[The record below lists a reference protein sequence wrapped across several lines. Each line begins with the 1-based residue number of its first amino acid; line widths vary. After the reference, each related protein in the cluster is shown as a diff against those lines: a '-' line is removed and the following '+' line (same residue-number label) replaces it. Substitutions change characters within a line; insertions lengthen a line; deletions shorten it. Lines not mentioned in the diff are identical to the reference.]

1 MPLTVYQRFGNILS
15 MKIYKNRILDALI
28 RDALDAKG
36 AVLIEGAKWCGKTTT
51 AEQIAKSVIYM
62 NEPKRREQYLV
73 TAQTNPQ
80 RLLAG
85 ATPRLIDEWQIA
97 PELWDTIRFDVDH
110 SDEDGKYIL
119 TGSAVPLDDEAKK
132 KMHHSGTGRFAWIRM
147 RPMSLFE
154 SLESSGSVSF
164 ADLFAGKR
172 SLGDAKQH
180 TLEEIA
186 YLTCR
191 GGWPKATNR
200 SGRAALRQAFDYVDA
215 IVNHDISRADEV
227 LRDPDLALRI
237 MKSLARL
244 QGTQSSVAAIRADL
258 APNAPHG
265 GVHENT
271 VYSYVGALKK
281 IFVVEDMP
289 AWCPNLRCKTPVR
302 TTDTRY
308 FTDPSIATAALG
320 LGPSN
325 LMDDLKTF
333 GLFFETLVARDLRTY
348 AAANDGKVS
357 HYRDKSGL
365 ECDAVMHLRDG
376 SYGLIEVK
384 IGGEM
389 LIDDGRKKLSRL
401 ANEIDTKKMWEPAFR
416 MIVVAEG
423 DYAYEEPDGTLIC
436 PIGCLKP

>member
-1 MPLTVYQRFGNILS
+1 MIN
-15 MKIYKNRILDALI
+15 YKNRIFDAILHDALE
-28 RDALDAKG
+28 AKG

-62 NEPKRREQYLV
+62 NDPKHREQYLM

-85 ATPRLIDEWQIA
+85 ANPRLIDEWQRA

-110 SDEDGKYIL
+110 SDLDGKYIL
-119 TGSAVPLDDEAKK
+119 TGSAAPLDEEAKK
-132 KMHHSGTGRFAWIRM
+132 KIRHSGTGRFAWIKM
-147 RPMSLFE
+147 RTMALFE

-172 SLGDAKQH
+172 ELGEAIPY
-180 TLEEIA
+180 TLEEMA

-191 GGWPKATNR
+191 GGWPRATGK
-200 SGRAALRQAFDYVDA
+200 SGKAALRQAFDYVDA
-215 IVNHDISRADEV
+215 IVNTDISRVDEV

-258 APNAPHG
+258 APNAPKG

-271 VYSYVGALKK
+271 VYSYIGALKK

-302 TTDTRY
+302 TADTRY

-320 LGPSN
+320 LGPAN

-333 GLFFETLVARDLRTY
+333 GLLFETLVARDLRTY

-376 SYGLIEVK
+376 RYGLIEVK
-384 IGGEM
+384 LGGEA
-389 LIDDGRKKLSRL
+389 LVAEGRMKLNRL
-401 ANEIDTKKMWEPAFR
+401 AGEIDTKKMKDPAFK

-423 DYAYEEPDGTLIC
+423 EFAYEEPDGTLIC
-436 PIGCLKP
+436 PIGCLRP

>member
-1 MPLTVYQRFGNILS
+1 
-15 MKIYKNRILDALI
+15 MKTYKNRIYDAILHDALE
-28 RDALDAKG
+28 AKG

-51 AEQIAKSVIYM
+51 AEQIAQSVIYV
-62 NEPKRREQYLV
+62 NDPKQLKQNLV

-85 ATPRLIDEWQIA
+85 ANPRLIDEWQIV
-97 PELWDTIRFDVDH
+97 PEIWDAIRFDVDH
-110 SDEDGKYIL
+110 SDGDGKYIL
-119 TGSAVPLDDEAKK
+119 TGSAVPIDDEAKRK
-132 KMHHSGTGRFAWIRM
+132 IRHSGTGRFAWIRM

-164 ADLFAGKR
+164 ADLFAGKGN
-172 SLGDAKQH
+172 LGDAKQH
-180 TLEEIA
+180 TLEEMA

-191 GGWPKATNR
+191 GGWPRATDK
-200 SGRAALRQAFDYVDA
+200 SGKAALRQAFDYVDA
-215 IVNHDISRADEV
+215 IVNTDISRVDSV
-227 LRDPDLALRI
+227 LRDPDLSIRI

-244 QGTQSSVAAIRADL
+244 QGTQASVSAIKADL
-258 APNAPHG
+258 APNAPNA
-265 GVHENT
+265 VHENT

-281 IFVVEDMP
+281 MFVVEDMP

-320 LGPSN
+320 LGPDG

-333 GLFFETLVARDLRTY
+333 GFLFETLVARDLRTY

-376 SYGLIEVK
+376 RYGLIEVK
-384 IGGEM
+384 IGGEA
-389 LIDDGRKKLSRL
+389 LIADGLKKLNRL
-401 ANEIDTKKMWEPAFR
+401 ASEIDTKTMKEPAFR

-423 DYAYEEPDGTLIC
+423 EYAYEESDGTLIC

>member
-1 MPLTVYQRFGNILS
+1 MGN
-15 MKIYKNRILDALI
+15 YKTRIFDALL

-51 AEQIAKSVIYM
+51 GEQIAKSAIYI
-62 NEPKRREQYLV
+62 NNPKRREQYLA

-80 RLLAG
+80 RLLSG
-85 ATPRLIDEWQIA
+85 EKPRLIDEWQIA

-110 SDEDGKYIL
+110 SEEDGKYIL
-119 TGSAVPLDDEAKK
+119 TGSAVPLDEEAKK
-132 KMHHSGTGRFAWIRM
+132 KIHHSGTGRFARIRM

-154 SLESSGSVSF
+154 SLESSGTVSF
-164 ADLFAGKR
+164 SDLFAGKK
-172 SLGDAKQH
+172 SLGDAKPH
-180 TLEEIA
+180 ALEEIA
-186 YLTCR
+186 YITCR
-191 GGWPKATNR
+191 GGWPKATGK
-200 SGRAALRQAFDYVDA
+200 SGKAALRQAFDYVDA
-215 IVNHDISRADEV
+215 IVETDISRVDEV

-237 MKSLARL
+237 MKSLSRL
-244 QGTQSSVAAIRADL
+244 QGTQSSIAAIKADL

-271 VYSYVGALKK
+271 IYSYVGALKK

-320 LGPSN
+320 LDPDG
-325 LMDDLKTF
+325 LMDDFKTF
-333 GLFFETLVARDLRTY
+333 GFLFETLVARDLRTY

-365 ECDAVMHLRDG
+365 ECDAVMHLRNG

-384 IGGEM
+384 IGGSK
-389 LIDDGRKKLSRL
+389 LIAEGKNKLTRL
-401 ANEIDTKKMWEPAFR
+401 ANEIDTKTMRAPSFKM
-416 MIVVAEG
+416 IIVAEG
-423 DYAYEEPDGTLIC
+423 EFAYEEPDGTLIC
-436 PIGCLKP
+436 PIGCIGP

>member
-1 MPLTVYQRFGNILS
+1 
-15 MKIYKNRILDALI
+15 MKTYKNRIYDAIL
-28 RDALDAKG
+28 RDALEAKG

-51 AEQIAKSVIYM
+51 AEQIAQSVIYV
-62 NEPKRREQYLV
+62 NDPKQLKQNLV

-85 ATPRLIDEWQIA
+85 ANPRLIDEWQIV
-97 PELWDTIRFDVDH
+97 PEIWDAIRFDVDH
-110 SDEDGKYIL
+110 SDGDGKYIL
-119 TGSAVPLDDEAKK
+119 TGSAVPIDDEAKRK
-132 KMHHSGTGRFAWIRM
+132 IRHSGTGRFAWIRM

-164 ADLFAGKR
+164 ADLFAGKGN
-172 SLGDAKQH
+172 LGDAKQH
-180 TLEEIA
+180 TLEEMA

-191 GGWPKATNR
+191 GGWPRATDK
-200 SGRAALRQAFDYVDA
+200 SGKAALRQAFDYVDA
-215 IVNHDISRADEV
+215 IVNTDISRVDSV
-227 LRDPDLALRI
+227 LRDPDLSIRI

-244 QGTQSSVAAIRADL
+244 QGTQASVSAIKADL
-258 APNAPHG
+258 APNAPNA
-265 GVHENT
+265 VHENT

-281 IFVVEDMP
+281 MFVVEDMP

-320 LGPSN
+320 LGPDG

-333 GLFFETLVARDLRTY
+333 GFLFETLVARDLRTY

-376 SYGLIEVK
+376 RYGLIEVK
-384 IGGEM
+384 IGGEA
-389 LIDDGRKKLSRL
+389 LIADGLKKLNRL
-401 ANEIDTKKMWEPAFR
+401 ASEIDTKTMKEPAFR

-423 DYAYEEPDGTLIC
+423 EYAYEESDGTLIC

>member
-1 MPLTVYQRFGNILS
+1 MRRYGIIPVMIN
-15 MKIYKNRILDALI
+15 YKNRIFDAILHDALE
-28 RDALDAKG
+28 AKG

-62 NEPKRREQYLV
+62 NDPKHREQYLM

-85 ATPRLIDEWQIA
+85 ANPRLIDEWQRA

-110 SDEDGKYIL
+110 SDLDGKYIL
-119 TGSAVPLDDEAKK
+119 TGSAAPLDEEAKK
-132 KMHHSGTGRFAWIRM
+132 KIRHSGTGRFAWIKM
-147 RPMSLFE
+147 RTMALFE

-172 SLGDAKQH
+172 ELGEAIPY
-180 TLEEIA
+180 TLEEMA

-191 GGWPKATNR
+191 GGWPRATGK
-200 SGRAALRQAFDYVDA
+200 SGKAALRQAFDYVDV
-215 IVNHDISRADEV
+215 IVNTDISRVDEV

-258 APNAPHG
+258 APNAPKG

-271 VYSYVGALKK
+271 VYSYIGALKK

-302 TTDTRY
+302 TADTRY

-320 LGPSN
+320 LGPAN

-333 GLFFETLVARDLRTY
+333 GLLFETLVARDLRTY

-376 SYGLIEVK
+376 RYGLIEVK
-384 IGGEM
+384 LGGEA
-389 LIDDGRKKLSRL
+389 LVAEGRMKLNRL
-401 ANEIDTKKMWEPAFR
+401 AGEIDTKKMKDPAFK

-423 DYAYEEPDGTLIC
+423 EFAYEEPDGTLIC
-436 PIGCLKP
+436 PIGCLRP

>member
-1 MPLTVYQRFGNILS
+1 
-15 MKIYKNRILDALI
+15 MKTYKNRIYDAIL
-28 RDALDAKG
+28 RDALEAKG

-51 AEQIAKSVIYM
+51 AEQIAQSVIYV
-62 NEPKRREQYLV
+62 NDPKQLKQNLV

-85 ATPRLIDEWQIA
+85 ANPRLIDEWQIV
-97 PELWDTIRFDVDH
+97 PEIWDAIRFDVDH
-110 SDEDGKYIL
+110 SDGDGKYIL
-119 TGSAVPLDDEAKK
+119 TGSAVPIDDEAKRK
-132 KMHHSGTGRFAWIRM
+132 IRHSGTGRFAWIRM

-164 ADLFAGKR
+164 ADLFAGKGN
-172 SLGDAKQH
+172 LGDAKQH
-180 TLEEIA
+180 TLEEMA

-191 GGWPKATNR
+191 GGWPRATDK
-200 SGRAALRQAFDYVDA
+200 SGKAALRQAFDYVDA
-215 IVNHDISRADEV
+215 IVNTDISRVDSV
-227 LRDPDLALRI
+227 QRDPDLSIRI

-244 QGTQSSVAAIRADL
+244 QGTQASVSAIKADL
-258 APNAPHG
+258 APNAPNA
-265 GVHENT
+265 VHENT

-281 IFVVEDMP
+281 MFVVEDMP

-320 LGPSN
+320 LGPDG

-333 GLFFETLVARDLRTY
+333 GFLFETLVARDLRTY

-376 SYGLIEVK
+376 RYGLVEVK
-384 IGGEM
+384 IGGEA
-389 LIDDGRKKLSRL
+389 LIADGLKKLNRL
-401 ANEIDTKKMWEPAFR
+401 ASEIDTKTMKEPAFR

-423 DYAYEEPDGTLIC
+423 EYAYEESDGTLIC

>member
-1 MPLTVYQRFGNILS
+1 
-15 MKIYKNRILDALI
+15 MKTYKNRIYDAIL
-28 RDALDAKG
+28 RDALEAKG

-51 AEQIAKSVIYM
+51 AEQIAQSVIYV
-62 NEPKRREQYLV
+62 NDPKQLKQNLV

-85 ATPRLIDEWQIA
+85 ANPRLIDEWQIV
-97 PELWDTIRFDVDH
+97 PEIWDAIRFDVDH
-110 SDEDGKYIL
+110 SDGDGKYIL
-119 TGSAVPLDDEAKK
+119 TGSAVPIDDEEKRK
-132 KMHHSGTGRFAWIRM
+132 IRHSGTGRFAWIRM

-164 ADLFAGKR
+164 ADLFAGKGN
-172 SLGDAKQH
+172 LGDAKQH
-180 TLEEIA
+180 TLEEMA

-191 GGWPKATNR
+191 GGWPRATDK
-200 SGRAALRQAFDYVDA
+200 SGKAALRQAFDYVDA
-215 IVNHDISRADEV
+215 IVNTDISRVDSV
-227 LRDPDLALRI
+227 LRDPDLSIRI

-244 QGTQSSVAAIRADL
+244 QGTQASVSAIKADL
-258 APNAPHG
+258 APNAPNA
-265 GVHENT
+265 VHENT

-281 IFVVEDMP
+281 MFVVEDMP

-320 LGPSN
+320 LGPDG

-333 GLFFETLVARDLRTY
+333 GFLFETLVARDLRTY

-376 SYGLIEVK
+376 RYGLIEVK
-384 IGGEM
+384 IGGEA
-389 LIDDGRKKLSRL
+389 LIADGLKKLNRL
-401 ANEIDTKKMWEPAFR
+401 ASEIDTKTMKEPAFR

-423 DYAYEEPDGTLIC
+423 EYAYEESDGTLIC

>member
-1 MPLTVYQRFGNILS
+1 MRN
-15 MKIYKNRILDALI
+15 YKNRIFDAILHDALE
-28 RDALDAKG
+28 AKG

-62 NEPKRREQYLV
+62 NDPKHREQYLM

-85 ATPRLIDEWQIA
+85 ANPRLIDEWQRA

-110 SDEDGKYIL
+110 SDLDGKYIL
-119 TGSAVPLDDEAKK
+119 TGSAVPLDEEAKK
-132 KMHHSGTGRFAWIRM
+132 KIRHSGTGRFAWIKM
-147 RPMSLFE
+147 RTMALFE

-172 SLGDAKQH
+172 ALGDAKPH

-191 GGWPKATNR
+191 GGWPRATGK
-200 SGRAALRQAFDYVDA
+200 SGKAALRQAFDYVDA
-215 IVNHDISRADEV
+215 IVNTDISRVDEV

-244 QGTQSSVAAIRADL
+244 QGTQSSVTAIRADL
-258 APNAPHG
+258 APNAPKG

-271 VYSYVGALKK
+271 VYSYIGALKK

-302 TTDTRY
+302 TADTRY

-320 LGPSN
+320 LGPAN

-333 GLFFETLVARDLRTY
+333 GLLFETLVARDLLTY

-376 SYGLIEVK
+376 RYGLIEVK
-384 IGGEM
+384 LGGEA
-389 LIDDGRKKLSRL
+389 LVAEGRMKLNRL
-401 ANEIDTKKMWEPAFR
+401 AGEIDTKKMKDPAFK

-423 DYAYEEPDGTLIC
+423 EFAYEEPDGTLIC
-436 PIGCLKP
+436 PIGCLRP

>member
-1 MPLTVYQRFGNILS
+1 MQTYKSRIFDAIL
-15 MKIYKNRILDALI
+15 

-51 AEQIAKSVIYM
+51 AEQIAKSVIYV
-62 NEPKRREQYLV
+62 NDPKHREQYLM

-85 ATPRLIDEWQIA
+85 ANPRLIDEWQIA

-110 SDEDGKYIL
+110 SDGDGKYIL
-119 TGSAVPLDDEAKK
+119 TGSAVPLDEEAKK
-132 KMHHSGTGRFAWIRM
+132 KIRHSGTGRFAWIKM

-164 ADLFAGKR
+164 ADLFGGKR
-172 SLGDAKQH
+172 TLGDAMPH
-180 TLEEIA
+180 TLEEMA

-191 GGWPKATNR
+191 GGWPKATGK
-200 SGRAALRQAFDYVDA
+200 SGKAALRQAFDYVDA
-215 IVNHDISRADEV
+215 VVNSDISRADEV
-227 LRDPDLALRI
+227 LRDPDLAMRI
-237 MKSLARL
+237 MRSLARL
-244 QGTQSSVAAIRADL
+244 QGTQSSVAAIKADL
-258 APNAPHG
+258 APSGPEG

-289 AWCPNLRCKTPVR
+289 AWCPNLRCKTPIR

-333 GLFFETLVARDLRTY
+333 GLLFETLVARDLRTY
-348 AAANDGKVS
+348 AAANDGRVS

-365 ECDAVMHLRDG
+365 ECDAVMHMRDG
-376 SYGLIEVK
+376 RYGLIEVK
-384 IGGEM
+384 IGGET
-389 LIDDGRKKLSRL
+389 LITDGRMKLRRL
-401 ANEIDTKKMWEPAFR
+401 ANEIDTKKMKEPAFR
-416 MIVVAEG
+416 MIIVAEG
-423 DYAYEEPDGTLIC
+423 EFAYEEPDGTLIC

>member
-1 MPLTVYQRFGNILS
+1 
-15 MKIYKNRILDALI
+15 MKTYKNRIYDAIL
-28 RDALDAKG
+28 RDALEAKG

-51 AEQIAKSVIYM
+51 AEQIAQSVIYV
-62 NEPKRREQYLV
+62 NDPKQLKQNLV

-85 ATPRLIDEWQIA
+85 ANPRLIDEWQIV
-97 PELWDTIRFDVDH
+97 PEIWDAIRFDVDH
-110 SDEDGKYIL
+110 SDGDGKYIL
-119 TGSAVPLDDEAKK
+119 TGSAVPIDDEAKRK
-132 KMHHSGTGRFAWIRM
+132 IRHSGTGRFAWIRM

-164 ADLFAGKR
+164 ADLFAGKGT
-172 SLGDAKQH
+172 LGDAKQH
-180 TLEEIA
+180 TLEEMA

-191 GGWPKATNR
+191 GGWPRATDK
-200 SGRAALRQAFDYVDA
+200 SGKAALRQAFDYVDA
-215 IVNHDISRADEV
+215 IVNTDISRVDSV
-227 LRDPDLALRI
+227 LRDPDLSIRI

-244 QGTQSSVAAIRADL
+244 QGTQASVSAIKADL
-258 APNAPHG
+258 APNAPNA
-265 GVHENT
+265 VHENT

-281 IFVVEDMP
+281 MFVVEDMP

-320 LGPSN
+320 LGPDG

-333 GLFFETLVARDLRTY
+333 GFLFETLVARDLRTY

-376 SYGLIEVK
+376 RYGLIEVK
-384 IGGEM
+384 IGGEA
-389 LIDDGRKKLSRL
+389 LIADGLKKLNRL
-401 ANEIDTKKMWEPAFR
+401 ASEIDTKTMKEPAFR

-423 DYAYEEPDGTLIC
+423 EYAYEESDGTLIC

>member
-1 MPLTVYQRFGNILS
+1 MKDYKSRIFDMIL
-15 MKIYKNRILDALI
+15 

-51 AEQIAKSVIYM
+51 AEQISKSVIYM
-62 NEPKRREQYLV
+62 NDSKHREQYLT

-85 ATPRLIDEWQIA
+85 ENPRLIDEWQVA
-97 PELWDTIRFDVDH
+97 PELWDAIRFDVDH
-110 SDEDGKYIL
+110 SAEDGKYIL
-119 TGSAVPLDDEAKK
+119 TGSAMPLDEDAKK
-132 KMHHSGTGRFAWIRM
+132 KILHSGTGRFARIRM
-147 RPMSLFE
+147 RTMSLFE

-164 ADLFAGKR
+164 ADLFAGKK
-172 SLGDAKQH
+172 SLGDAKPH
-180 TLEEIA
+180 TLEEMA
-186 YLTCR
+186 YIMCR
-191 GGWPKATNR
+191 GGWPKATGK

-215 IVNHDISRADEV
+215 IVDTDISRVDEV

-237 MKSLARL
+237 LKSLSRL

-271 VYSYVGALKK
+271 IYSYVGALKK
-281 IFVVEDMP
+281 IFVVEDMS

-320 LGPSN
+320 LDPDG

-333 GLFFETLVARDLRTY
+333 GLLFETLVARDLRTY

-365 ECDAVMHLRDG
+365 ECDAVMHLRNG
-376 SYGLIEVK
+376 RYGLVEVK
-384 IGGEM
+384 LGGSN
-389 LIDDGRKKLSRL
+389 LIAEGRAKLKRL
-401 ANEIDTKKMWEPAFR
+401 ADEIDTKTMREPSFR
-416 MIVVAEG
+416 MIIVADGEF
-423 DYAYEEPDGTLIC
+423 AYEDTDGTLIC
-436 PIGCLKP
+436 PIGCLRP

>member
-1 MPLTVYQRFGNILS
+1 MIN
-15 MKIYKNRILDALI
+15 YKNRIFDAILHDALE
-28 RDALDAKG
+28 AKG

-62 NEPKRREQYLV
+62 NDPKHREQYLM

-85 ATPRLIDEWQIA
+85 ANPRLIDEWQRA

-110 SDEDGKYIL
+110 SDLDGKYIL
-119 TGSAVPLDDEAKK
+119 TGSAVPLDEEAKK
-132 KMHHSGTGRFAWIRM
+132 KIRHSGTGRFAWIKM
-147 RPMSLFE
+147 RTMALFE

-172 SLGDAKQH
+172 ELGEAIPH
-180 TLEEIA
+180 TLEEMA

-191 GGWPKATNR
+191 GGWPRATGK
-200 SGRAALRQAFDYVDA
+200 SGKAALRQAFDYVDA
-215 IVNHDISRADEV
+215 IVNTDISRVDEV

-258 APNAPHG
+258 APNAPKG

-271 VYSYVGALKK
+271 VYSYIGALKK

-302 TTDTRY
+302 TADTRY

-320 LGPSN
+320 LGPAN

-333 GLFFETLVARDLRTY
+333 GLLFETLVARDLRTY

-376 SYGLIEVK
+376 RYGLIEVK
-384 IGGEM
+384 LGGEA
-389 LIDDGRKKLSRL
+389 LVAEGRMKLNRL
-401 ANEIDTKKMWEPAFR
+401 AGEIDTKKMKDPAFK

-423 DYAYEEPDGTLIC
+423 EFAYEEPDGTLIC
-436 PIGCLKP
+436 PIGCLRP

>member
-1 MPLTVYQRFGNILS
+1 
-15 MKIYKNRILDALI
+15 MKTYKNRIYDAIL
-28 RDALDAKG
+28 RDALEAKG

-51 AEQIAKSVIYM
+51 AEQIAQSVIYV
-62 NEPKRREQYLV
+62 NDPKQLKQNLV

-85 ATPRLIDEWQIA
+85 ANPRLIDEWQIV
-97 PELWDTIRFDVDH
+97 PEIWDAIRFDVDH
-110 SDEDGKYIL
+110 SDGDGKYIL
-119 TGSAVPLDDEAKK
+119 TGSAVPIDDEAKRK
-132 KMHHSGTGRFAWIRM
+132 IRHSGTGRFAWIRM

-164 ADLFAGKR
+164 ADLFAGKGN
-172 SLGDAKQH
+172 LGDAKQH
-180 TLEEIA
+180 TLEEMA

-191 GGWPKATNR
+191 GGWPRATDK
-200 SGRAALRQAFDYVDA
+200 SGKAALRQAFDYVDA
-215 IVNHDISRADEV
+215 IVNTDISRVDSV
-227 LRDPDLALRI
+227 LRDPDLSIRI

-244 QGTQSSVAAIRADL
+244 QGTQASVSAIKADL
-258 APNAPHG
+258 APNAPNA
-265 GVHENT
+265 VHENT

-281 IFVVEDMP
+281 MFVVEDMP

-320 LGPSN
+320 LGPDG

-333 GLFFETLVARDLRTY
+333 GFLFETLVARDLRTY

-376 SYGLIEVK
+376 RYGLIEVK
-384 IGGEM
+384 IGGEA
-389 LIDDGRKKLSRL
+389 LIADGLKKLNRL
-401 ANEIDTKKMWEPAFR
+401 ASEIDTKTMKDPAFR

-423 DYAYEEPDGTLIC
+423 EYAYEESDGTLIC

>member
-1 MPLTVYQRFGNILS
+1 MRN
-15 MKIYKNRILDALI
+15 YKNRIFDAILHDALE
-28 RDALDAKG
+28 AKG

-62 NEPKRREQYLV
+62 NDPKHREQYLM

-85 ATPRLIDEWQIA
+85 ANPRLIDEWQRA

-110 SDEDGKYIL
+110 SDWDGKYIL
-119 TGSAVPLDDEAKK
+119 TGSAVPLDEEAKK
-132 KMHHSGTGRFAWIRM
+132 KIRHSGTGRFAWIKM
-147 RPMSLFE
+147 RTMALFE
-154 SLESSGSVSF
+154 NLESSGSVSF
-164 ADLFAGKR
+164 ADLFVGKR
-172 SLGDAKQH
+172 ELGEAIPH
-180 TLEEIA
+180 TLEEMA
-186 YLTCR
+186 YFTCR
-191 GGWPKATNR
+191 GGWPRATGK
-200 SGRAALRQAFDYVDA
+200 SGKAALRQAFDYVDA
-215 IVNHDISRADEV
+215 IVNTDISRVDEV

-258 APNAPHG
+258 APNAPKG
-265 GVHENT
+265 CVHENT
-271 VYSYVGALKK
+271 VYSYIGALKK

-302 TTDTRY
+302 TADTRY

-320 LGPSN
+320 LGPAN

-333 GLFFETLVARDLRTY
+333 GLLFETLVARDLRTY

-376 SYGLIEVK
+376 RYGLIEVK
-384 IGGEM
+384 LGGEA
-389 LIDDGRKKLSRL
+389 LVAEGRMKLNRL
-401 ANEIDTKKMWEPAFR
+401 AGEIDTKKMKDPAFK

-423 DYAYEEPDGTLIC
+423 EFAYEEPDGTLIC
-436 PIGCLKP
+436 PIGCLRP